1 MRNCIAGM
9 ACLLFILAGCKQNA
23 QKEQPDNS
31 TVSNVWYKNSIIYNL
46 DVDTYKDSDADGIGD
61 FKGLTSKL
69 GYIKS
74 LGVTT
79 IWLSPFQPT
88 PDKDDG
94 YDVADYYGIDKR
106 LGTDAD
112 FTAFIKEAKKQ
123 GLKVITD
130 MVLNHTSI
138 EHPWYKAARSD
149 STSTYRSWYVWS
161 DKKPDDWDQGM
172 VFPGVQT
179 STWTYDEVA
188 KKYYFHRFY
197 DFQPDL
203 NYENPEVV
211 KESKKI
217 LKYWLAKGIDG
228 FRLDAVPFIIDIP
241 KSGSKNP
248 KHMLN
253 LLTEIIADVKKVK
266 PDVLVLGESNVA
278 PDENKDYF
286 GEMGDRLQ
294 MMFNFYAN
302 QYLFYALASGETKD
316 FVKALQDTKQKP
328 PLAQWAFF
336 LRNHDEIDLAR
347 LSKKQREKVYEKMG
361 PETNMQLYDRGIRRR
376 LAPMLHNP
384 QQLKMAYSL
393 LFSLPG
399 AAVIRSGEE
408 IGMGDDLTL
417 SERLSVRT
425 PMQWADTL
433 NGGFSAAKKTFRPVI
448 DIGDYSYKKINV
460 ASEQHD
466 KGSLL
471 NFINRLIHLRAGLPM
486 IGLANWEVI
495 KSSSDNVVIIKYN
508 QNGKK
513 LITVH
518 NFSDKP
524 VKAIINAENN
534 NALKSLLNGKNISVN
549 DGKTELSLPGYGFD
563 WLSN

>member
-161 DKKPDDWDQGM
+161 DKKPDDWDEGM

-203 NYENPEVV
+203 NYENPEVG

-253 LLTEIIADVKKVK
+253 LLTDVIADVKKVK
-266 PDVLVLGESNVA
+266 PDILVLGESNVA

-286 GEMGDRLQ
+286 GENGDRLQ

-399 AAVIRSGEE
+399 APVIRSGEE

-433 NGGFSAAKKTFRPVI
+433 NGGFSAAKKIFRPVI

-495 KSSSDNVVIIKYN
+495 KSSSDKVVIIKYN
-508 QNGKK
+508 QNEKT

-524 VKAIINAENN
+524 VKAVINAQND

-549 DGKTELSLPGYGFD
+549 DGRTELNLPGYGFD

>member
-23 QKEQPDNS
+23 QKEQPNNS

-106 LGTDAD
+106 LGTDAN

-161 DKKPDDWDQGM
+161 DKKPDDWDEGM

-253 LLTEIIADVKKVK
+253 LLTDIIADVKKVK
-266 PDVLVLGESNVA
+266 PNVLVLGESNVA

-286 GEMGDRLQ
+286 GEKGDRLQ

-328 PLAQWAFF
+328 PLSQWAFF

-399 AAVIRSGEE
+399 APVIRSGEE

-495 KSSSDNVVIIKYN
+495 KSSSDKVVIIKYN
-508 QNGKK
+508 QNGKT

-524 VKAIINAENN
+524 VKSVINAQND
-534 NALKSLLNGKNISVN
+534 NALKSLLNGKYIALN
-549 DGKTELSLPGYGFD
+549 DGRTELNLPGYGFD

>member
-1 MRNCIAGM
+1 MKNCLAGIV
-9 ACLLFILAGCKQNA
+9 CLLLLLAGCKQSP
-23 QKEQPDNS
+23 QKTQPDNAAAPD
-31 TVSNVWYKNSIIYNL
+31 VWYKNSIIYNL

-74 LGVTT
+74 LGITT

-106 LGTDAD
+106 LGTEAD
-112 FTAFIKEAKKQ
+112 FTAFIKEAKRQ

-149 STSTYRSWYVWS
+149 STSAYRSWYVWS
-161 DKKPDDWDQGM
+161 DKKPKDWDEGM
-172 VFPGVQT
+172 VFPSIQT
-179 STWTYDEVA
+179 STWSYDEVA

-203 NYENPEVV
+203 NYENPAVV

-217 LKYWLAKGIDG
+217 LKYWLEKGIDG

-253 LLTEIIADVKKVK
+253 LLTDIIADVKKVK

-286 GEMGDRLQ
+286 GEKGDRLQ

-328 PLAQWAFF
+328 PLSQWAFF

-399 AAVIRSGEE
+399 APVIRSGEE

-495 KSSSDNVVIIKYN
+495 KSSSDKVVIIKYN
-508 QNGKK
+508 QNGKT

-524 VKAIINAENN
+524 VKAVINAENN
-534 NALKSLLNGKNISVN
+534 NALKSLLNSKNISVN
-549 DGKTELSLPGYGFD
+549 DGRTELNLPGYGFD